1 MQNRRR
7 NQDNADPLEEEME
20 RKANEQLKN
29 LTNSVLQIKEATL
42 AIKGHMIDDE
52 SLVKDIDRGFDKNLS
67 VMNQTMNKIDKMLTS
82 ASSNVLCYLLLF
94 VFLVL
99 ALLYKLTK

>member
-1 MQNRRR
+1 MQ
-7 NQDNADPLEEEME
+7 
-20 RKANEQLKN
+20 RKANEQLKS
-29 LTNSVLQIKEATL
+29 LERSVSQIKEATL
-42 AIKGHMIDDE
+42 AIKGHIIDDE
-52 SLVKDIDRGFDKNLS
+52 SLVTDIDRGFDKNLT

>member
-1 MQNRRR
+1 
-7 NQDNADPLEEEME
+7 
-20 RKANEQLKN
+20 
-29 LTNSVLQIKEATL
+29 
-42 AIKGHMIDDE
+42 MIDDE
-52 SLVKDIDRGFDKNLS
+52 SLVTDIDRGFDKNLT
-67 VMNQTMNKIDKMLTS
+67 VMNKTMNKIDKMLTS